1 MYQSCY
7 LHQCLRARIRE
18 IMTWNRWH
26 HHNQIYIDDNIKRKS
41 PIIGIKSHT
50 HLIKTN
56 KKIAHLRLCIA
67 ITTTYYSLPF
77 AFFGTLHNF
86 TCASSHKTTSK
97 QTKIISQPDIFSHI
111 QTTLLSFL
119 YSAHKMKT
127 SSVGSVNDISNAVQQ
142 CLQIK
147 SHSIASFVWSL
158 LGNVNGRTKCGDCLC
173 VCDIDFVSLPKQSL
187 ANSSIFFK
195 KHRYYPQQQPKTESE
210 HNKMI

>member
-1 MYQSCY
+1 
-7 LHQCLRARIRE
+7 
-18 IMTWNRWH
+18 
-26 HHNQIYIDDNIKRKS
+26 
-41 PIIGIKSHT
+41 
-50 HLIKTN
+50 
-56 KKIAHLRLCIA
+56 
-67 ITTTYYSLPF
+67 
-77 AFFGTLHNF
+77 
-86 TCASSHKTTSK
+86 
-97 QTKIISQPDIFSHI
+97 
-111 QTTLLSFL
+111 
-119 YSAHKMKT
+119 MKT